1 MIIGT
6 ESRKMQLDRYPFLSL
21 YFSAPIEWFNEI
33 IFRFD
38 IIIIIVYV
46 VRARVRLQVIKH
58 LVLGGL
64 HMCVWLNG
72 ISSPR

>member
-21 YFSAPIEWFNEI
+21 FLRSRWMIQWNNI
-33 IFRFD
+33 SFD

-46 VRARVRLQVIKH
+46 VRGRARVQVIKH